1 MRVHGLRS
9 PWVPNIC
16 SLATSVRYAV
26 SILIAATACVGAAF
40 AQNTGS
46 TDGHGIFMQNG
57 CFVCHGQDGNGGA
70 GPRFRGDPFLG
81 ITDYVIAQILL
92 GRGIMPSYASRL
104 NDQQLAAVATYIR
117 SSWGNNFGEV
127 KPEQVAQVRKQIQQ
141 EENQMGSSQPSQG
154 PANPPPATK

>member
-1 MRVHGLRS
+1 MRVHGLRP

-16 SLATSVRYAV
+16 SFATSVWYAA
-26 SILIAATACVGAAF
+26 SILIVATACAGGAF

-46 TDGHGIFMQNG
+46 TDGHEVFMANG

-104 NDQQLAAVATYIR
+104 NDQQLAGVASYIR
-117 SSWGNNFGEV
+117 NSWGNNVGEV
-127 KPEQVAQVRKQIQQ
+127 KPEQVTQVRKQIQQ
-141 EENQMGSSQPSQG
+141 EENQIGSSQPRQG
-154 PANPPPATK
+154 AANLPPATK